1 MEITSPLLLN
11 SLKQSVV
18 DLNAFKDRLIQGK
31 DTLNY
36 CHEIMVLAATIGRI
50 EAVIDISE
58 RK

>member
-18 DLNAFKDRLIQGK
+18 DLNAFKDRLIEERGTIQYWK
-31 DTLNY
+31 
-36 CHEIMVLAATIGRI
+36 EFLALSSAIGRI

-58 RK
+58 KK